1 MKTTKKII
9 ALLICL
15 STLMLL
21 GLTVYA
27 AGGETNLY
35 AEVDVT
41 EVEIGDE
48 ICLEIYVK
56 DMTVSAIKAGFYF
69 DNDKLE
75 VTKITWKGITAYSEE
90 EEDDVDNFATSKT
103 TKTKAN
109 ASGTALGV
117 YAINSGVDSECYEGV
132 LVTVYFDAI
141 AAGEATITLREESA
155 GTDAF
160 KSDSIAPITIT
171 ITATPSCNH
180 PTTKLVPNEDS
191 THNVVCADEA
201 CGAIVEENV
210 ACTVDDT
217 KTTEYTEY
225 DANCCEPGSKFVT
238 RYCACGAVLGDKSG
252 SEIIPA
258 TGEHTIVKHDEQAAT
273 CTTPGRKAYWMCDQ
287 TCLSFTD
294 ADGKNKIEDFSA
306 WMSEGGEGYLP
317 VDPNNHTGN
326 NTTKY
331 DHIDDTWTHTVTV
344 TCEDCSKP
352 ISSSTGDCV
361 DNDGDKY
368 CDYCG
373 YFPLCKH
380 GGEKYYLSTDSTN
393 HDIYCSICNAKIG
406 EGAHSIDESKTVEY
420 ILKPADCCFTGMKQ
434 VIKKCV
440 CGHEMSNDTDVEIPA
455 TGEHTLVKHE
465 KVAATCIN
473 PGIQEYWECESSGCK
488 YTDADGK
495 NKIEDFS
502 AWMNEGGDGYIAV
515 NPNNHP
521 ANRVE
526 WRFDNEEHW
535 QYCKDCE
542 NEVANS
548 RHAHDYQYNAAYRC
562 NRCSECGHMAAHNII
577 WEANGGTLA
586 SGMTS
591 SANYGSTVGVNVSKN
606 PTRDGYAFTGWTIN
620 GKPVALNGSYY
631 EFTMPN
637 EDVTVVAQWKC
648 THDEDVHEYSYT
660 DNDDG
665 STHTVKCACG
675 ETVSVAEP
683 HDYTYDAE
691 NHKCICDAVETF
703 TLTVMDMPAAYSGT
717 GAPDKTFTVPYGTNI
732 LDYIKEQIDLGN
744 VDVRNQTVED
754 ETHIGTYIFDGYW
767 INISAGWGDVEEDSI
782 VSGDT
787 RISVSADYTGWN
799 RASEDSTWGYQD
811 KGKKVVGWY
820 EIDGKWYYFFK
831 NEESGYTFRAE
842 GLTRVPYPTVKVDGN
857 TYAPKAEDLAYNPN
871 FKDATEAWFLF
882 DANGV
887 FQSTE
892 TGMAV
897 NVDGDSCYM
906 VNGMIP
912 WHLGFVD
919 VENVGYMY
927 FAGDADLGGNK
938 PVTGFVRA
946 IRDYNTGKPV
956 GSNCIYYF
964 EIPALAMYEGVEE
977 VEGKLYYFDSDNKLA
992 LGAGIV
998 RTVGGYVFVRSS
1010 GELALNDYWVTV
1022 AKANGYLEGDKL
1034 YNFGEDGYLTINPS
1048 RNGIIDGVYYKEGV
1062 PFYAGLIEIE
1072 GDIYYVKS
1080 NGEVVTG
1087 TYYVTKTNGMDGFKR
1102 GDKLVFGEDGKME
1115 EVKNGVIDGY
1125 YYENNHIKYGAGL
1138 IKLGDDVYYVR
1149 SNGQVA
1155 TGWYFITTTNDMPGF
1170 KKGEKYCFGE
1180 DGKLINE

>member
-1 MKTTKKII
+1 MKTKSKICFLLVSVI
-9 ALLICL
+9 LLI
-15 STLMLL
+15 SMV
-21 GLTVYA
+21 GSVVVSA
-27 AGGETNLY
+27 AETNVTMD
-35 AEVDVT
+35 VDPV
-41 EVEIGDE
+41 
-48 ICLEIYVK
+48 
-56 DMTVSAIKAGFYF
+56 TVSVGDTVTVVIANK
-69 DNDKLE
+69 E
-75 VTKITWKGITAYSEE
+75 VTVESLGVVLSFDTKLLDCTEILGVDDDEYLGIYYSGRKGAATWADAQVADTV
-90 EEDDVDNFATSKT
+90 DDTNKDGKFSFGWMTTKNTVVFEGNIATIKFKAKASGVAEFSLTEKT
-103 TKTKAN
+103 T
-109 ASGTALGV
+109 
-117 YAINSGVDSECYEGV
+117 
-132 LVTVYFDAI
+132 
-141 AAGEATITLREESA
+141 

-160 KSDSIAPITIT
+160 TGVATTATVTIT
-171 ITATPSCNH
+171 DTPACDHVGKTYTYESINGNTHKVTCECGEVVVAEENHDYKNGACSKCSRQCFHDNDVVDSTYLGKLPNDDGNTHSEWALCGCGTRVRVGFTYECTVNNADGDCTTAENCECGRVMTPASNGHVAEADDGDCTTAVKCANCDQIVIKAKASHTGGTASCNEQAHCEVCGTAYGELAEHSDFYLQTDDNNSHTHSKYCGVCHTATEVNIP
-180 PTTKLVPNEDS
+180 
-191 THNVVCADEA
+191 
-201 CGAIVEENV
+201 
-210 ACTVDDT
+210 CTVDDT

-238 RYCACGAVLGDKSG
+238 RYCACGVVLVDKSG
-252 SEIIPA
+252 SVIIPA
-258 TGEHTIVKHDEQAAT
+258 TGEHTLVKHDELAAT
-273 CTTPGRKAYWMCDQ
+273 CTTPGHKAYWMCDK
-287 TCLSFTD
+287 TGFSFTD

-306 WMSEGGEGYLP
+306 WLSEDGEGYLP
-317 VDPNNHTGN
+317 ADRANHTSSEVIYTN
-326 NTTKY
+326 N
-331 DHIDDTWTHTVTV
+331 
-344 TCEDCSKP
+344 
-352 ISSSTGDCV
+352 
-361 DNDGDKY
+361 
-368 CDYCG
+368 
-373 YFPLCKH
+373 
-380 GGEKYYLSTDSTN
+380 
-393 HDIYCSICNAKIG
+393 
-406 EGAHSIDESKTVEY
+406 
-420 ILKPADCCFTGMKQ
+420 
-434 VIKKCV
+434 
-440 CGHEMSNDTDVEIPA
+440 
-455 TGEHTLVKHE
+455 
-465 KVAATCIN
+465 
-473 PGIQEYWECESSGCK
+473 
-488 YTDADGK
+488 
-495 NKIEDFS
+495 
-502 AWMNEGGDGYIAV
+502 
-515 NPNNHP
+515 
-521 ANRVE
+521 
-526 WRFDNEEHW
+526 
-535 QYCKDCE
+535 
-542 NEVANS
+542 
-548 RHAHDYQYNAAYRC
+548 
-562 NRCSECGHMAAHNII
+562 
-577 WEANGGTLA
+577 
-586 SGMTS
+586 
-591 SANYGSTVGVNVSKN
+591 
-606 PTRDGYAFTGWTIN
+606 
-620 GKPVALNGSYY
+620 
-631 EFTMPN
+631 
-637 EDVTVVAQWKC
+637 
-648 THDEDVHEYSYT
+648 
-660 DNDDG
+660 
-665 STHTVKCACG
+665 G
-675 ETVSVAEP
+675 ETHSAIHACCRAEYVTNEP

-703 TLTVMDMPAAYSGT
+703 TLTVMDMEAAYSGKYPP
-717 GAPDKTFTVPYGTNI
+717 ANKIFTVPYGTNI

-744 VDVRNQTVED
+744 VDMSNQTVND
-754 ETHIGTYIFDGYW
+754 ETQIGTYIFDGYW
-767 INISAGWGDVEEDSI
+767 RNISAGWGSVEEDSI

-787 RISVSADYTGWN
+787 RITVGADFTGWI
-799 RASEDSTWGYQD
+799 RVSENSIWGYQD
-811 KGKKVVGWY
+811 GGHNVVGWY
-820 EIDGKWYYFFK
+820 EIDGNWYYFFK
-831 NEESGYTFRAE
+831 TEESDYSFRAE

-897 NVDGDSCYM
+897 NVNGDSCYM

-912 WHLGFVD
+912 WHLGFVN

-964 EIPALAMYEGVEE
+964 DIPALAMYEGVEE
-977 VEGKLYYFDSDNKLA
+977 VAGKLYYFDSDNKLA